1 MTDYVRYLNQGAV
14 RNLPL
19 DPRLIEAFR
28 FLPGMGL
35 QMEVFSGGQPGKG
48 SGLARVGSVR
58 HDHGNAADV
67 FFSRNGQRLNWA
79 NAADQAVFGDIVR
92 QARAAGVTGFG
103 AGPGYMQPGS
113 MHVGF
118 GTPMVW
124 GAGGASKNAPAWLR
138 AAYYGAAQTPA
149 PVTTNRAPSRQPS
162 TAGAPARAPQLGVPQ
177 TPTAFGDFVAPQ
189 PAQAAAPVPDFG
201 SVVANYLQ
209 QRDNQQAE
217 AELEQARRQALF
229 AAVPSPF
236 G

>member
-19 DPRLIEAFR
+19 DPRLIEAFG

-79 NAADQAVFGDIVR
+79 NPADQAVFGDIVR

-138 AAYYGAAQTPA
+138 AAYNSARGPAAPPPGARPPA
-149 PVTTNRAPSRQPS
+149 ANAP
-162 TAGAPARAPQLGVPQ
+162 AGAPNRAPQLGMPQ

-189 PAQAAAPVPDFG
+189 PAQAPAPVSDFG
-201 SVVANYLQ
+201 SVVASYLQ
-209 QRDNQQAE
+209 QRDSRQAE